1 MTINPKDIQS
11 AGKKVAGTALVL
23 AGVGTFIWVSMV
35 LVDILSFYFAYWASH
50 NILENYGV
58 DEYTAKMIS
67 AVFALIIAL
76 LAHGLLWSIIKRNH
90 KRWIPAV
97 TATMLLWFGIMYAV
111 SSPYTG
117 SPFNPFNGQTQKY
130 YRDQYKKLHV
140 IGRGATVGPYG
151 EPVLLFDK
159 NSAQE
164 YERQQNP
171 TENDLPKPESTTT
184 HTPDFISSLFSG
196 FTKKP
201 EALSASGVVEAKI
214 EREHLLMWV
223 EKIEIAPELT
233 VLHIAVEST
242 PREAVGKLRAN
253 KKPSEYYLVDG
264 GGRVSEFVGEQHNT
278 PGRDFSHSVTY
289 GDGEGN
295 VPIMHIRPQ
304 EIYRYTATFKPIASN
319 VKHLSY
325 YSKQFPVLSLDKLLI
340 SAERRSISSVTIKE
354 NQLQAEQAKLEAE
367 IIAKTQAEA
376 REKQAVKT
384 ETAAI
389 PHTTTQQ
396 PGYSLYSQRGPTPEQ
411 FSRDQYECQAW
422 AKQQTRSSF
431 YGSPYDAC
439 MTGRGYVAR

>member
-1 MTINPKDIQS
+1 MKIDPKDIQS
-11 AGKKVAGTALVL
+11 AGKKVAGTALIF
-23 AGVGTFIWVSMV
+23 AGVGAFIWVSMILADV
-35 LVDILSFYFAYWASH
+35 LSFYFVYSTSY
-50 NILENYGV
+50 NTLENHGV
-58 DEYTAKMIS
+58 DEYTAKITGV
-67 AVFALIIAL
+67 AFALIIAL
-76 LAHGLLWSIIKRNH
+76 LAHGLLWSIIKRKH

-97 TATMLLWFGIMYAV
+97 TAIMLLWFGIMYAI
-111 SSPYTG
+111 SSPYVG

-171 TENDLPKPESTTT
+171 TENDLPKPESTIT

-201 EALSASGVVEAKI
+201 EALSANGAVKAKL
-214 EREHLLMWV
+214 EQEHLLMWV

-233 VLHIAVEST
+233 VLHMAVEST
-242 PREAVGKLRAN
+242 LREAVGELRAN
-253 KKPSEYYLVDG
+253 KKPSEHYLVDE

-278 PGRDFSHSVTY
+278 PGREFSHSVQY
-289 GDGEGN
+289 SYGEGN
-295 VPIMHIRPQ
+295 VSMMDIRPQ

-376 REKQAVKT
+376 REKQTVKT

-389 PHTTTQQ
+389 PYTTTQR

-422 AKQQTRSSF
+422 AKQQTRLSF
-431 YGSPYDAC
+431 YDSPYDAC